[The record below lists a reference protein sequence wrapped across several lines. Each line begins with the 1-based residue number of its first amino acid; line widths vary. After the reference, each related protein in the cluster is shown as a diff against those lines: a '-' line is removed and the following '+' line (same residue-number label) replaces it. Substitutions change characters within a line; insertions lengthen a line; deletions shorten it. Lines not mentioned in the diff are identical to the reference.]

1 MNFYFLILQFCIAFV
16 LVLLFYKFIEGRKVS
31 KYTKSNI
38 PTDLKLFIHTQNIDV
53 KKISYKKLMR
63 IVAIVN
69 AIDVGVVLVVTNVV
83 SNLLLK
89 LLIAIPVIFIVL
101 YLSYNLA
108 GYALKKKGYV
118 KNES

>member
-108 GYALKKKGYV
+108 GYVLKKKGYV

>member
-1 MNFYFLILQFCIAFV
+1 MNFYFLILQFCVAV
-16 LVLLFYKFIEGRKVS
+16 ALVLLFYKFIEGRNK

-38 PTDLKLFIHTQNIDV
+38 PTDLKLFIQTQSIDV
-53 KKISYKKLMR
+53 RKISYKKLMR
-63 IVAIVN
+63 VVAFVN
-69 AIDVGVVLVVTNVV
+69 AIDVGVVLVVTNIV

-89 LLIAIPVIFIVL
+89 LLVAIPVIFIVL

-108 GYALKKKGYV
+108 GYVLKKKGYV